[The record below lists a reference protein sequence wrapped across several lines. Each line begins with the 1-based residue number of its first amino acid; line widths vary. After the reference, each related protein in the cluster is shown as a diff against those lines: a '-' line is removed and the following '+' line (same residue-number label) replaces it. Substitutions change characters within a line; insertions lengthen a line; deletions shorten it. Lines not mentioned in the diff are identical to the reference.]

1 MNTKD
6 KIYNVIDDVINKE
19 DREVLIKFAKD
30 NMKNS
35 KDDELRPWFESNNFE
50 FLSIKDLDIRA
61 VINSYRFKLTQLVNN
76 TYQKIVYP
84 VWTDLVIWNKNKE
97 MEEHIDNGYDDPNN
111 FFYHRHFSTVTYL
124 NDDYEGGETFI
135 NDNGNEIL
143 IQPKAGR
150 VLIMLSDSR
159 CPHGVKKVNNGI
171 RVTLPIWFTMNQ
183 KVCQF

>member
-1 MNTKD
+1 M
-6 KIYNVIDDVINKE
+6 
-19 DREVLIKFAKD
+19 
-30 NMKNS
+30 
-35 KDDELRPWFESNNFE
+35 
-50 FLSIKDLDIRA
+50 
-61 VINSYRFKLTQLVNN
+61 
-76 TYQKIVYP
+76 
-84 VWTDLVIWNKNKE
+84 
-97 MEEHIDNGYDDPNN
+97 
-111 FFYHRHFSTVTYL
+111 TYL

-171 RVTLPIWFTMNQ
+171 RVTLPIWFTTNQ